1 MALCKKL
8 LFAAEVIFKGE
19 LHFNLWILVLIDNL
33 QIFLNLQ
40 YFVLKVL
47 KN

>member
-19 LHFNLWILVLIDNL
+19 IHFNLWILVFITNL
-33 QIFLNLQ
+33 QIFLILQ

-47 KN
+47 TN